1 VAHDAF
7 FYVYALKDPRTSP
20 ARPFYIGKGIG
31 SRATDHLITP
41 DRTRKYIRIR
51 EIRGSGAE
59 PSVVVLADGLSELQ
73 ALRVEAALISEIGT
87 AETGGPL
94 LNTVIPTGRA
104 SGRPGLTVPTG
115 VVERA
120 QLGLDL
126 LKTAIVE
133 LAGSNTQGVTNSDVA
148 RTLGLKS
155 DYRGR
160 QKDYLSYSLLGLLL
174 REGKLSRAPNG
185 SRHVSAQPPQGTA

>member
-1 VAHDAF
+1 MAKDAF
-7 FYVYALKDPRTSP
+7 FYVYALKDPRSNP
-20 ARPFYIGKGIG
+20 ARAFYIGKGIG
-31 SRATDHLITP
+31 SRATDHLVTA
-41 DRTRKYIRIR
+41 DRTRKYTRIR
-51 EIRGSGAE
+51 EIRGSGSE

-94 LNTVIPTGRA
+94 LNTVVPTGRA
-104 SGRPGLTVPTG
+104 SGRPNLTVPTG

-126 LKTAIVE
+126 LKAAIMELVE
-133 LAGSNTQGVTNSDVA
+133 SNAQGVTNADVA

-155 DYRGR
+155 DYQGR

-174 REGKLSRAPNG
+174 REGRLSRAPNG
-185 SRHVSAQPPQGTA
+185 SRHVGTRARHGTA